1 MTYGICYGRDV
12 KGLSPPT
19 LFPVEITFLKLDME
33 TVCFLLLF
41 VGMITEMNR
50 VGVEY
55 WKEKNIRIKSIPVP
69 VLLLRS

>member
-12 KGLSPPT
+12 KGLIPPT

-33 TVCFLLLF
+33 TVCFLLF

-55 WKEKNIRIKSIPVP
+55 WKEKNIRIKSIPV
-69 VLLLRS
+69 LLLRS

>member
-12 KGLSPPT
+12 KGLIPPT
-19 LFPVEITFLKLDME
+19 LFLKLDME

-41 VGMITEMNR
+41 VGMITEMER

-55 WKEKNIRIKSIPVP
+55 WKEKNIRIKSIPV
-69 VLLLRS
+69 LLLRS